1 MRLLHF
7 TAALTISMSGS
18 AWAQRSPDVDNRVPE
33 LRVIELSQSGNS
45 LKVTVQNVSTR
56 TIRRVSAVL
65 GKHKVDQD
73 WSALA
78 GGGVMPNAT
87 ASLTISMAGLPT
99 GSRHH
104 PAAPPQL
111 ELSSA
116 VFADTGQVVEQV
128 PKPTLTEIIEQPRP
142 APPPSSLVKAKP
154 APISVK
160 ASARV
165 EPKPGT
171 PKAEVAPPAVAATP
185 PPRAQT
191 APPAVAATPPPH
203 VQTAPPAV
211 AATPPPRAQTAPPA
225 SDLAAPPAAKAPRER
240 ATPPPSEP
248 VQQDRHPPAPTVAL
262 TPRPTGHTG
271 TREQGVQD
279 ELSRL
284 LSLIEPYEAD
294 LASPYPR
301 TALRKMIAAVVAE
314 QNAWAASQPAVT
326 SFDQGQ
332 RSAVE
337 TFVYGLQAIHE
348 RRDLDDDTL
357 RAQVQRFLK
366 HRRQSLN
373 R

>member
-1 MRLLHF
+1 MRLLHL
-7 TAALTISMSGS
+7 AAVLTISMTGS
-18 AWAQRSPDVDNRVPE
+18 AWAQRFPDVDNRVPE
-33 LRVIELSQSGNS
+33 LRVTELVQSGNN

-87 ASLTISMAGLPT
+87 ASLTISMAGLAAG

-104 PAAPPQL
+104 PAAPPSL

-116 VFADTGQVVEQV
+116 VFADTARAVEQV
-128 PKPTLTEIIEQPRP
+128 PKAELKPPP
-142 APPPSSLVKAKP
+142 AALPPPSVKAKA

-160 ASARV
+160 GSARV
-165 EPKPGT
+165 EPNPGT
-171 PKAEVAPPAVAATP
+171 PKVEAAPPAVATTTP
-185 PPRAQT
+185 PR
-191 APPAVAATPPPH
+191 
-203 VQTAPPAV
+203 VQTAPPAPEPAV
-211 AATPPPRAQTAPPA
+211 ASAV
-225 SDLAAPPAAKAPRER
+225 KAPRER
-240 ATPPPSEP
+240 ATPPSNEV
-248 VQQDRHPPAPTVAL
+248 VQQDEHPPALPAASAPL
-262 TPRPTGHTG
+262 RPTGHTG
-271 TREQGVQD
+271 TREQGVED
-279 ELSRL
+279 ELSHL
-284 LSLIEPYEAD
+284 LSLIAPLEAD
-294 LASPYPR
+294 LASPFPR

-314 QNAWAASQPAVT
+314 QNSWAASQPAVT

-337 TFVYGLQAIHE
+337 TFVYGLQAIYD

-357 RAQVQRFLK
+357 RSQVQRFLK
-366 HRRQSLN
+366 NRRQPLN